1 MVVRVALLLLL
12 ALGLLQAPAPL
23 LVDAAAEGDGSDAA
37 ADSAPTVDEYLEL
50 ADIAAASGGRAGAAE
65 AIEFYNAA
73 LELEADG
80 VDPDPSVLVKRAAAH
95 MKLSRTFND
104 ERATRDLDAA
114 VILACVDA
122 SGGAAAPLRSA
133 GLPAVCLTAL
143 TRRARLSRRLGQL
156 DDALND
162 FRAAQATSE
171 VLELGDGD
179 SLWDDARE
187 GKELRNL
194 ASIVAKLEASTEAFA
209 VAKRAGGD
217 DRAALLREAHELL
230 LGSWRALRGLAEGS
244 SANRGAAVKMRR
256 QADEAE
262 TLLKEEEGDLRDDL

>member
-50 ADIAAASGGRAGAAE
+50 ADIAAASGGRGGAAE

-133 GLPAVCLTAL
+133 GLPHSAHAP
-143 TRRARLSRRLGQL
+143 RAPQPQ
-156 DDALND
+156 A
-162 FRAAQATSE
+162 RAARRCTERLPS
-171 VLELGDGD
+171 G
-179 SLWDDARE
+179 
-187 GKELRNL
+187 
-194 ASIVAKLEASTEAFA
+194 ASHQRSA
-209 VAKRAGGD
+209 RAG
-217 DRAALLREAHELL
+217 R
-230 LGSWRALRGLAEGS
+230 W
-244 SANRGAAVKMRR
+244 
-256 QADEAE
+256 Q
-262 TLLKEEEGDLRDDL
+262 